1 MCEIVGVE
9 AVSVGRGCVY
19 TAAYEE
25 AGTNISRGI
34 ELMIERGSD
43 VSYMMSGAVDQS

>member
-25 AGTNISRGI
+25 GGGGNEHFEGHR
-34 ELMIERGSD
+34 
-43 VSYMMSGAVDQS
+43 SYDREEK